1 MMEENNTF
9 LNYSPEKL
17 GRIIASE
24 LKGEMSELVNQ
35 LLNAKSEDEGKP
47 LKMKEAAEF
56 LTLSRT
62 TFSNL
67 VSRNEIPFKSLNP
80 DNPKAV
86 KLFLKKD
93 LRNWLK
99 KNLNSTIEGLR
110 DGSEIK
116 S

>member
-1 MMEENNTF
+1 MEENNTF

-17 GRIIASE
+17 GRIVASE
-24 LKGEMSELVNQ
+24 LKEEMSELVNQ
-35 LLNAKSEDEGKP
+35 LLNAKSEDEEKP
-47 LKMKEAAEF
+47 LSMREAAEF

-80 DNPKAV
+80 DNPKAM

-93 LRNWLK
+93 LSEWLQ
-99 KNLNSTIEGLR
+99 KNRSNTIDDLR
-110 DGSEIK
+110 DGSEIE